1 LARALRALGAE
12 CLFLCRSLEG
22 NISPE
27 IAADGFEVF
36 GVPGSMSDASAD
48 AAAIGFDAD
57 YSATAPLLT
66 AIRPDCLIVDH
77 YDLDAEWERQA
88 LRLVD
93 RCVAIDDLA
102 RRHADIDLLVDTTPG
117 HDRLKLYDNVLPGSA
132 LVFLGPRYALLREEF
147 AARRASIGPRS
158 GKIGR
163 CLVNFGGTHAV
174 ALCAD
179 ALRAIQAA
187 LGDTVAIDV
196 VVPASSTE
204 LQQLGAGAIGDVKFI
219 GHATPAQMAELM
231 ANADIAIG
239 AAGTTSWERACLGL
253 PAIVTAIADNQVAVV
268 TAIVN
273 AGAALEVPVGREYVQ
288 ELSHVLHGL
297 AANPEQAQRM
307 SRNAF
312 ALIDGRGAE
321 RVARFIVRPAIHLRR
336 AEAADRASIWA
347 WRNEPHVRAVSFN
360 QAPISWESHTG
371 WYDSVLQSAER
382 HLLVCE
388 TAGESVGVV
397 RFDLSGD
404 EAVISVYL
412 NAVGRGKGIGAE
424 LLRGAE
430 KWLLRQHPHL
440 HRIVAEIMDANLASI
455 AAFEAARYHP
465 RAGKYVREIT
475 HHESA

>member
-1 LARALRALGAE
+1 MARALRTLGAE
-12 CLFLCRSLEG
+12 CLFLCRPLEG

-27 IAADGFEVF
+27 IAADGFEVLK
-36 GVPGSMSDASAD
+36 VSGSTSAVSAD
-48 AAAIGFDAD
+48 TAAIDSSAD

-66 AIRPDCLIVDH
+66 AIRPDCLVVDH

-88 LRLVD
+88 LRFVD
-93 RCVAIDDLA
+93 RCIAIDDLA
-102 RRHADIDLLVDTTPG
+102 RRHADIDLLVDMTPG
-117 HDRLKLYDNVLPGSA
+117 HDRLKLYDSLLPGSTLA
-132 LVFLGPRYALLREEF
+132 FLGPRYALLRDEF
-147 AARRASIGPRS
+147 AARRASIGLRS
-158 GKIGR
+158 GELRR
-163 CLVNFGGTHAV
+163 CLVNFGGTNAM

-187 LGDTVAIDV
+187 LGAAAAIDV
-196 VVPASSTE
+196 VVPSSPAE
-204 LQQLGAGAIGDVKFI
+204 LQQLGVGAIGDVKFI
-219 GHATPAQMAELM
+219 AHATPAQMAELM

-253 PAIVTAIADNQVAVV
+253 PAIATAIAGNQVAVV

-273 AGAALEVPVGREYVQ
+273 AGAAIEVPVGCQYVQ
-288 ELSHVLHGL
+288 ELSHVLHAL
-297 AANPEQAQRM
+297 AANPEQAQHM
-307 SRNAF
+307 SRKAF
-312 ALIDGRGAE
+312 ALVDGRGAE

-360 QAPISWESHTG
+360 QAPISWENHTG

-388 TAGESVGVV
+388 TAGEGVGVV

-412 NAVGRGKGIGAE
+412 NSVGRGKGIGAE

-440 HRIVAEIMDANLASI
+440 RRIVAEIMDTNLASI
-455 AAFEAARYHP
+455 ATFEAARYHP